1 MQKFID
7 KIKRNTLKQPKFI
20 PTTKEELKQIG
31 WNGIDV
37 LLITG
42 DAYIDHPSFGISI
55 IGRVLIAAGY
65 RVGII
70 AQPDWRNSDSIKS
83 LGIPELACGITSGNM
98 DSMINLYTAARRLRK
113 KDAFSPEGKTNLRP
127 PGSLVVY
134 ANLARSVFSNI
145 PIIIGGLEASMRR
158 FSHYD
163 YWKDKIQPSILVNSK
178 ADLLIY
184 GMGEKAIVE
193 AIDRI
198 SANMNLDTIP
208 GTVRILGKNE
218 TAEIINSKKA
228 NYRKLPPH
236 KEILSMPGS
245 LLLSH
250 KIIEETMNPYS
261 PEKTLQL
268 YGERAVVA
276 ESPSIPLS
284 TLEMDSVYDL
294 QYAGQPHPKY
304 NKKIPAYEM
313 IKDSIVSVRG
323 CPGGCSFCG
332 LGLHQGKFISSRSE
346 NSILKEVKNYLLK
359 KIFAEQFL
367 ISAAQQPTLIAIN
380 RKSLQSV

>member
-1 MQKFID
+1 
-7 KIKRNTLKQPKFI
+7 
-20 PTTKEELKQIG
+20 
-31 WNGIDV
+31 
-37 LLITG
+37 
-42 DAYIDHPSFGISI
+42 
-55 IGRVLIAAGY
+55 
-65 RVGII
+65 
-70 AQPDWRNSDSIKS
+70 
-83 LGIPELACGITSGNM
+83 
-98 DSMINLYTAARRLRK
+98 
-113 KDAFSPEGKTNLRP
+113 
-127 PGSLVVY
+127 
-134 ANLARSVFSNI
+134 
-145 PIIIGGLEASMRR
+145 
-158 FSHYD
+158 
-163 YWKDKIQPSILVNSK
+163 
-178 ADLLIY
+178 
-184 GMGEKAIVE
+184 
-193 AIDRI
+193 
-198 SANMNLDTIP
+198 MNLDTIP

-218 TAEIINSKKA
+218 TAEIINSKKV
-228 NYRKLPPH
+228 NYRKLPSH

-250 KIIEETMNPYS
+250 KIIEEAMNPYS

-346 NSILKEVKNYLLK
+346 NSILKEVKKLSLKKDFCGTISDIGGPTANAYGNKPEKLAICMKCRRPSCLFPKICHNYLIDENKLLHLLREALK
-359 KIFAEQFL
+359 QSKIKHVFINSGIRLDLALHQKKLMKSIIKNHVSGHLKIAPEHLDKKVLKLMRKNPAEEFFEFITFFEKETRAIGKKQYIIPYFISNFPGCSDKAAETVDKFL
-367 ISAAQQPTLIAIN
+367 SKTRWSLQQVQDFIPLPMTIASAMYYDCLDCNKNPIKVNKGLKARRYQLTMLKGN
-380 RKSLQSV
+380 RKR